1 MTKIEKIILILCI
14 IIMLSPI
21 GIVTTLALQE
31 PPNSPLESLQSD
43 FRKTAEQ
50 RIFNQWTKPHTIIFT
65 TTGRTFK
72 HATKVS
78 PDGVTCSFLSEGKH
92 YFISGT
98 FTIEEE

>member
-1 MTKIEKIILILCI
+1 MTKINITIIVLGTILMLILVGLVAGKA
-14 IIMLSPI
+14 METVPF
-21 GIVTTLALQE
+21 
-31 PPNSPLESLQSD
+31 SPLEAFQDD

-50 RIFNQWTKPHTIIFT
+50 RILNQWTKLHTITFT